1 MSELLRSP
9 ESPEALLELGQAL
22 RELQALMLQM
32 PAEEGAPEDAL
43 REATGLVRSAAATLR
58 ASGLMPTTSSKQ
70 VAQER
75 PRYGMG
81 PMASP
86 HNPVFPQPRVEHVNG
101 ATHGR
106 IHFDI
111 PFEGPPGCVH
121 GGFVAA
127 FFDQVLGQHNM
138 ANDASGMTARLV
150 VEYRRPTPIDRPL
163 SFEVEGGRTN
173 PRKTTTRGRL
183 FDEQG
188 TLAEAEGLFIVPR
201 GGMPLRRREGE
212 SGLA

>member
-1 MSELLRSP
+1 MSEIPKPPAPP
-9 ESPEALLELGQAL
+9 EVLLELGSAL
-22 RELQALMLQM
+22 RELQSMMLQM
-32 PAEEGAPEDAL
+32 PAEEGPPAAAL
-43 REATGLVRSAAATLR
+43 REASGHVKSAISVLR
-58 ASGLMPTTSSKQ
+58 ESGLLPSTVSPGDPSQ
-70 VAQER
+70 R

-86 HNPVFPQPRVEHVNG
+86 HNPVFPKPQVEHVNG
-101 ATHGR
+101 VTHGQ

-138 ANDASGMTARLV
+138 ANDANGMTARLV
-150 VEYRRPTPIDRPL
+150 VDYRRPTPLDRPL
-163 SFEVEGGRTN
+163 SFEVEGGRTD

-183 FDEQG
+183 FDEHG

-201 GGMPLRRREGE
+201 GGMPFRKERAPDAHR
-212 SGLA
+212 